1 MRKVGQA
8 LAQNPEVPIAA
19 WAVAEGAATDRGLFA
34 LVASHRGARAA
45 GFPEP
50 VRAAPG
56 ERATGMEFL
65 AQLGSGPLR
74 ITSAVIADLPGI
86 AGAVVLSTCN
96 RFEVYCETAPG
107 ARPET
112 ARENVLSVISMCS
125 AVPRH
130 ELSQSFDALTGPAM
144 TEHLFSVGA
153 GLDSAVIGEREIAGQ
168 LRRSLASAQESGTAS
183 GALVRL
189 FQGASRAARDVGALT
204 TLGDAGR
211 SMVSV
216 ALDLATARLGIG
228 PRPDLDQTGG
238 GQAAGDQGR
247 RNQAGRGLAGLS
259 VVVIGTG
266 AYAGSTMALLAAGQC
281 TRVSVFSWSG
291 RAEAFAASRGA
302 AALTRDNLQAAIL
315 NADVVIGCS
324 GRGPRLGADDF
335 RAFRQG
341 ATADLVVVDLAL
353 SRDFEPGAGELP
365 GVELISLEDVRLA
378 SPPEHTDVVRQAKEL
393 IRQAAVKFEEDQQA
407 RLMDPAIVAL
417 RGHMQQVLAGEI
429 ARVKNEHGCTAT
441 AEAVEFALR
450 RVVRQLLH
458 VPTARAR
465 ELAAA
470 GRQDDYT
477 AALEA
482 LYGLNV
488 EAGVLQYAGPG
499 DVDAPA
505 GTRDGAGSIC
515 PGQGEGREEPFLTL
529 PAAS

>member
-19 WAVAEGAATDRGLFA
+19 WAVTEGAATEWAATDRGLFA

-45 GFPEP
+45 GFPGP
-50 VRAAPG
+50 VRAPG
-56 ERATGMEFL
+56 ERSTGMEFL

-107 ARPET
+107 ADPET
-112 ARENVLSVISMCS
+112 ARENVLSAISVCS

-130 ELSQSFDALTGPAM
+130 ELGQSFDALTGPAM

-153 GLDSAVIGEREIAGQ
+153 GLDSAVVGEREIAGQ
-168 LRRSLASAQESGTAS
+168 LRRSLASAQETGTAS

-216 ALDLATARLGIG
+216 ALDLATARLRIG
-228 PRPDLDQTGG
+228 ARPDLDQAT
-238 GQAAGDQGR
+238 GDQGCR
-247 RNQAGRGLAGLS
+247 DQAGRGFAGLS

-281 TRVSVFSWSG
+281 TGVSVFSWSG
-291 RAEAFAASRGA
+291 RAEAFASSRGA
-302 AALTRDNLQAAIL
+302 AALARDNLPAAIR

-324 GRGPRLGADDF
+324 GRGPRLGAEDF

-341 ATADLVVVDLAL
+341 AMADLVVVDLAL
-353 SRDFEPGAGELP
+353 SRDFEPEAGELP

-378 SPPEHTDVVRQAKEL
+378 SPPEHTDVVRQAKDL
-393 IRQAAVKFEEDQQA
+393 IRQAALKFEEDQQA

-429 ARVKNEHGCTAT
+429 ARVKNQHGCTAT

-488 EAGVLQYAGPG
+488 ETGALRYADPNA
-499 DVDAPA
+499 VDAPA
-505 GTRDGAGSIC
+505 AARDGAESIC
-515 PGQGEGREEPFLTL
+515 PGQDEGRPEPFLTL

>member
-1 MRKVGQA
+1 MPVA
-8 LAQNPEVPIAA
+8 D
-19 WAVAEGAATDRGLFA
+19 WAVTDRGLFA
-34 LVASHRGARAA
+34 LVASHRGARAS
-45 GFPEP
+45 GFPGS

-56 ERATGMEFL
+56 ERGTGLDFL
-65 AQLGSGPLR
+65 ARLGSGPLR
-74 ITSAVIADLPGI
+74 ITPAVIADLPDI

-96 RFEVYCETAPG
+96 RFEVYVETVPG
-107 ARPET
+107 ADPVT
-112 ARENVLSVISMCS
+112 ARENVLSTISACS

-130 ELSQSFDALTGPAM
+130 ELGRSLDLVTGHAM
-144 TEHLFSVGA
+144 IEHLFSVGA
-153 GLDSAVIGEREIAGQ
+153 GLDSAVVGEREIAGQ
-168 LRRSLASAQESGTAS
+168 LRRSLAAAQESGTAS

-216 ALDLATARLGIG
+216 ALDLATAKLG
-228 PRPDLDQTGG
+228 PRARSDRDQVARDL
-238 GQAAGDQGR
+238 
-247 RNQAGRGLAGLS
+247 AGRKLAGLS

-281 TRVSVFSWSG
+281 TGVSVFSWSG
-291 RAEAFAASRGA
+291 RAGAFASSRGA
-302 AALTRDNLQAAIL
+302 AALTRDNLPAAIL

-324 GRGPRLGADDF
+324 GRGPRLGAEDF
-335 RAFRQG
+335 RTFRQG
-341 ATADLVVVDLAL
+341 STASLVVVDLAL
-353 SRDFEPGAGELP
+353 SRDFEPEAGAVP
-365 GVELISLEDVRLA
+365 GIELISLEDVRLA
-378 SPPEHTDVVRQAKEL
+378 SPPEHTDVVRQAAEL
-393 IRQAAVKFEEDQQA
+393 IREAALKFEGDQRA

-429 ARVKNEHGCTAT
+429 ARVRNQHGCTAT
-441 AEAVEFALR
+441 AEAVELALR

-470 GRQDDYT
+470 GRQDDYA

-488 EAGVLQYAGPG
+488 EAEALQHAGPSAMDG
-499 DVDAPA
+499 PIAA
-505 GTRDGAGSIC
+505 RDGAEGFC
-515 PGQGEGREEPFLTL
+515 PGQGEGRQEPLLTL
-529 PAAS
+529 SAAS